1 MGMGWNGGMG
11 WMGIP
16 RMGMGMGQID
26 GVGDIRQVKH
36 DEHIG
41 RASQNVTLREYL
53 YKLCSNIALKSAV
66 R

>member
-1 MGMGWNGGMG
+1 
-11 WMGIP
+11 MGIP

-26 GVGDIRQVKH
+26 EVGDIRQVKH

-41 RASQNVTLREYL
+41 PASQNVTLREYL
-53 YKLCSNIALKSAV
+53 YKLCSDIALKSAV